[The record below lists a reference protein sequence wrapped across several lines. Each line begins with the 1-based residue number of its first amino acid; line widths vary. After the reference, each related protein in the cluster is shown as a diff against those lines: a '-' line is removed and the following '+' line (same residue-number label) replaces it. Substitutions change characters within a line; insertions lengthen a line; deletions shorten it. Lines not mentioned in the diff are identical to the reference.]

1 MAMGKWQSAVFGA
14 LYNKTDDEDKAVGD
28 TGSGAGRGAVT
39 GAGRGADE
47 EALKTDK
54 SGKAKWQ
61 QSIINA
67 IYGDSAE
74 GKEEEAALTK
84 EQQAEAKADPVAV
97 AERIFAKA
105 ESKRNSVLGVLGS
118 FAGGGRA
125 CAVAGHFKMSI
136 HSHA

>member
-1 MAMGKWQSAVFGA
+1 MGKWQSAVFGA
-14 LYNKTDDEDKAVGD
+14 LYNKTDDEDKAEGD
-28 TGSGAGRGAVT
+28 TGAGAGRGE
-39 GAGRGADE
+39 GADE
-47 EALKTDK
+47 QEALKTDK

-61 QSIINA
+61 QSILNA

-125 CAVAGHFKMSI
+125 GAVAAWQGI
-136 HSHA
+136 

>member
-1 MAMGKWQSAVFGA
+1 MAMGKWRSAVFGA
-14 LYNKTDDEDKAVGD
+14 LYNKTDDEDKAEGE
-28 TGSGAGRGAVT
+28 TGAGAGRGAVT
-39 GAGRGADE
+39 GAGRGTGE
-47 EALKTDK
+47 EAFKTDK

-61 QSIINA
+61 QSILNA

-74 GKEEEAALTK
+74 AKEQEATLTK

-125 CAVAGHFKMSI
+125 GAVGGR
-136 HSHA
+136 